1 MEGYQVQMAVGV
13 RPRPAQAEAKVMA
26 EPPGA
31 LMADPSAPVGTQV
44 LVAAVAR
51 VISPAAVA
59 EEAAIS
65 VVVAVAQTPIL
76 VASTEA
82 VAVVAPVMRNRAKP
96 VQFNTQLAKGL
107 AAATQC

>member
-1 MEGYQVQMAVGV
+1 MQMAVGV

-31 LMADPSAPVGTQV
+31 LMEDPSAPVGTQV
-44 LVAAVAR
+44 LAAAVVRVTSPVVVAAEV
-51 VISPAAVA
+51 
-59 EEAAIS
+59 AIS
-65 VVVAVAQTPIL
+65 VVVGVAQTLIL

-82 VAVVAPVMRNRAKP
+82 EAVVVPVMQNRAKP

>member
-13 RPRPAQAEAKVMA
+13 RPRPVWVAARVMA

-31 LMADPSAPVGTQV
+31 LMADPSAPVATRV
-44 LVAAVAR
+44 LAAAVVRVTSPVVAA
-51 VISPAAVA
+51 
-59 EEAAIS
+59 EEVAIS
-65 VVVAVAQTPIL
+65 VAVAVAQTLIL

-82 VAVVAPVMRNRAKP
+82 EAVVVPVMQNRAKP